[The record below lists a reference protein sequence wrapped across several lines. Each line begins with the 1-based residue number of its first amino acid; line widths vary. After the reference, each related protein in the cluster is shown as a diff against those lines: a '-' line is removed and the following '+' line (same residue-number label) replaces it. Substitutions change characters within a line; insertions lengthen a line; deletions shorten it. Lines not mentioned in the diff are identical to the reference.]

1 MRPLQRSV
9 YIALV
14 ALVFLL
20 TTNLATA
27 QSVAKLDPRAVA
39 VGGAYV
45 AVADGWAAIQWN
57 PAGLFPSGRNEL
69 GIATSY
75 LPLEGGA
82 WVEALRTLHPS
93 GVGGLGPR
101 EAQQLINSKGSG
113 LAGETQSF
121 GVYLSSQRWG
131 VGFQQVHYADE
142 LGSSRGDY
150 TELSL
155 SNLRTREFML
165 SLAQPIAQGKVVFGG
180 TVKLVNI
187 QAQSRWVGLENISFD
202 SLEARK
208 LLEMA
213 RQDSVDGQN
222 VFTFDI
228 GILIIPTN
236 RFRLGATGKNLYQP
250 EIDSGSERFTHL
262 NRQVR
267 AGLMFLLTPQLRLSA
282 DLDLLTEKLAI
293 PGRLRREAGGG
304 LEWLAG
310 TVAVRGGLLFD
321 LEAVDS
327 KPLLTFGLGF
337 MADSWRVDGAGTY
350 GNERDG
356 FGFSGALAAEW

>member
-1 MRPLQRSV
+1 MRQIQRSV
-9 YIALV
+9 SIALA
-14 ALVFLL
+14 ALTLLL
-20 TTNLATA
+20 TANLATA
-27 QSVAKLDPRAVA
+27 QSIAKLDPRALA

-57 PAGLFPSGRNEL
+57 PAGLFPSGRREL

-82 WVEALRTLHPS
+82 WVEALRTLHPN
-93 GVGGLGPR
+93 GVGGLGPLA
-101 EAQQLINSKGSG
+101 AQELVNSRGSG

-121 GVYLSSQRWG
+121 GVYLSDARWG
-131 VGFQQVHYADE
+131 VGFQQMHYADE
-142 LGSSRGDY
+142 LGASSGTY
-150 TELSL
+150 TELSF

-165 SLAQPIAQGKVVFGG
+165 SLAQPIAQGKIVFGG
-180 TVKLVNI
+180 TVKLVSI
-187 QAQSRWVGLENISFD
+187 QAQSHRVGLENISFD

-208 LLEMA
+208 LLKMA

-228 GILIIPTN
+228 GVLVIPTD
-236 RFRLGATGKNLYQP
+236 RIRLGATARNLYEP
-250 EIDSGSERFTHL
+250 EINSGSERFTHL

-293 PGRLRREAGGG
+293 PGRRRREAGGG

-310 TVAVRGGLLFD
+310 TVAVRGGVLFD

-337 MADSWRVDGAGTY
+337 LADSWRIDGAGTY